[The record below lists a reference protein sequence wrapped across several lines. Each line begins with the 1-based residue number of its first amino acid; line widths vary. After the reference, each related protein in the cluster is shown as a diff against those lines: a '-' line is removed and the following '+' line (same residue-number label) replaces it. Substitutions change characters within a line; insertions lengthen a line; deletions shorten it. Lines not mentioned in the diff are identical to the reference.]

1 MKTKTTPEQIA
12 EQLLK
17 VHQTFLKRG
26 RPGLDPQSIQ
36 TMTLAKAIQLF
47 DAEAEAEWV
56 SKAEQA
62 QRAFLATL

>member
-1 MKTKTTPEQIA
+1 MKTKTTPEQIS

-17 VHQTFLKRG
+17 VHQTFLKTG
-26 RPGLDPQSIQ
+26 RPGLDPQSLQ

-47 DAEAEAEWV
+47 DADAEAEWV

-62 QRAFLATL
+62 QRDFLATL